1 MKKLILLAGIVFA
14 VSACTSNTSEHWTNY
29 GSDSL
34 STSQLSE
41 NQSLAVF
48 YRTADFQGPA
58 VNVYVNGDY
67 QVSLLEKGYSPIALC
82 AKNQLITASYT
93 HEGFGN
99 RTKGSRYDLPV
110 NEVAYFRAKA
120 MKSNEVAFEQVDA
133 DTAKAELNALTGKVT
148 HGLSRVTS
156 NKNCQ

>member
-1 MKKLILLAGIVFA
+1 MKKLILLAGTTLA
-14 VSACTSNTSEHWTNY
+14 VTACTNNNASENWTNY
-29 GSDSL
+29 DSAFL
-34 STSQLSE
+34 SASQLSD

-82 AKNQLITASYT
+82 ANNQLVTASYT

-99 RTKGSRYDLPV
+99 RTQGNHFDLPAK
-110 NEVAYFRAKA
+110 EIAYFRATAKGN
-120 MKSNEVAFEQVDA
+120 KVSFEQVDVA
-133 DTAKAELNALTGKVT
+133 TASDELNALEGKVT
-148 HGLSRVTS
+148 HALSRVR
-156 NKNCQ
+156 NNCN

>member
-1 MKKLILLAGIVFA
+1 MKKLIALATVALA
-14 VSACTSNTSEHWTNY
+14 VSACTSNPSESWTNY
-29 GSDSL
+29 SSDSL
-34 STSQLSE
+34 NTSQLSD

-48 YRTADFQGPA
+48 YRTENLQGPA

-99 RTKGSRYDLPV
+99 RTQGARYDLPAK
-110 NEVAYFRAKA
+110 EAAYFRAVAK
-120 MKSNEVAFEQVDA
+120 KSGEVAFEQVDES
-133 DTAKAELNALTGKVT
+133 TARAELATLTGKVA
-148 HGLSRVTS
+148 HGLSRVTR
-156 NKNCQ
+156 NQNCN